1 MRNYNFL
8 KTSMDFEYVLVGHSF
23 VHPISYLQ
31 EVEAFLRTN
40 EFEGYILLDGLLSNG
55 FSDNRFAKVF
65 FDGKRFDMMNIDL
78 VNHVSDEVNNY
89 LYSYYKDNK
98 SLIENSSIIPNAQ
111 KYLLVNGL
119 LIKEICLA

>member
-1 MRNYNFL
+1 MKNYNFL
-8 KTSMDFEYVLVGHSF
+8 KTSLDFKYVLVGHSF

-31 EVEAFLRTN
+31 EVETLLRTS
-40 EFEGYILLDGLLSNG
+40 EFKGYILLDGLLSNG

-65 FDGKRFDMMNIDL
+65 FNGDRFDMMNIDL
-78 VNHVSDEVNNY
+78 VNHVSDGLNNY
-89 LYSYYKDNK
+89 LYSYYRDNK

-119 LIKEICLA
+119 LIK

>member
-8 KTSMDFEYVLVGHSF
+8 KTSLDFEYVLVEHSF

-31 EVEAFLRTN
+31 EVETILRTN

-78 VNHVSDEVNNY
+78 VNHVSDELNNY
-89 LYSYYKDNK
+89 LYSYYRDNK
-98 SLIENSSIIPNAQ
+98 SLIENSNIIPNAQ

>member
-1 MRNYNFL
+1 
-8 KTSMDFEYVLVGHSF
+8 MDFEYVLVGHSF

-31 EVEAFLRTN
+31 EVEIFLRIN

-55 FSDNRFAKVF
+55 FSNNRFVKVF

-78 VNHVSDEVNNY
+78 VNHVSDELNNY
-89 LYSYYKDNK
+89 LYSYYRDNK
-98 SLIENSSIIPNAQ
+98 SLIENSNIIPNAQ